1 MMEKKAIFRLFF
13 EKRDVMKK
21 LKNIIGGLLIFAG
34 AGCMIYALYAKYSVE
49 EKKDELVEQYE
60 DYINWVNDS
69 ELDVEEIESAM
80 AEQEQNVEESAAP
93 EAPAPLTTD
102 EKFKGMSVP
111 SNLLGIMEIEKIY
124 LIVTLAEGTD
134 NKSITLSVGHF
145 PGTAMPGQVGN
156 FAVVGHRS
164 YRYGAYFNRL
174 DELEAGDLVKIKTV
188 DGVFTYCVDTSE
200 VVEPT
205 EVSVLDPTENATM
218 TLVTCTPIRTAT
230 HRLIVKGHLV

>member
-1 MMEKKAIFRLFF
+1 MSPKTI
-13 EKRDVMKK
+13 
-21 LKNIIGGLLIFAG
+21 KNTVGVLLIAAG
-34 AGCMIYALYAKYSVE
+34 IGCMGYALYAKYSVE
-49 EKKDELVEQYE
+49 NKKDDLVEQYE

-80 AEQEQNVEESAAP
+80 AEQQQEQAA
-93 EAPAPLTTD
+93 ETGEDAAPLTTA
-102 EKFKGMSVP
+102 EKFGGMAVP
-111 SNLLGIMEIEKIY
+111 NGLLGILEIEKID

-145 PGTAMPGQVGN
+145 PKTAMPGQVGN
-156 FAVVGHRS
+156 CSIVGHRS

-188 DGVFTYCVDTSE
+188 DGVFTYSIDSKT

-205 EVSVLDPTENATM
+205 EVSVLEPTENATI
-218 TLVTCTPIRTAT
+218 TLVTCTPIRSAT

>member
-1 MMEKKAIFRLFF
+1 MKAR
-13 EKRDVMKK
+13 K
-21 LKNIIGGLLIFAG
+21 IIGGLLVLAG
-34 AGCMIYALYAKYSVE
+34 AACMIYAVYINRSVE
-49 EKKDELVEQYE
+49 AQKDELVAQYE

-69 ELDVEEIESAM
+69 ELDVEEIEQAM
-80 AEQEQNVEESAAP
+80 ADRRAEENSEIASSEAAAQP
-93 EAPAPLTTD
+93 EVPQDKLR
-102 EKFKGMSVP
+102 EMSIP
-111 SNLLGIMEIEKIY
+111 NGIIGIMEIDKID
-124 LIVTLAEGTD
+124 LVVTMAEGTD

-174 DELEAGDLVKIKTV
+174 DELTAGDLVRVKTV
-188 DGVFTYCVDTSE
+188 DGIFTYCIDSKK

-205 EVSVLDPTENATM
+205 ELSVLDPTDDATI

-230 HRLIVKGHLV
+230 HRLIVKGHLI